1 MTDLLKDSIRE
12 LAVRLQPF
20 GIRLM
25 IVGGYGLVLR
35 VEGIQHSGVRIL
47 GGRAPVSRSTE
58 DIDCFLGAAIISDGM
73 KTQQI
78 RTVLDDLGYV
88 AETEHFLFTR
98 AIKTDHATLTV
109 RLDLMAAPIEGELA
123 ERVKISG
130 PRIRPK
136 AYDGLHGRLTPE
148 AVFIEDGTMEI
159 DISADQSGLIVNLPQ
174 AFPYL
179 IMKLFAL
186 KDGPT
191 SKDPAKARRHALD
204 MFIIWTTMTEPEFIA
219 AEALREKHKTH
230 PLMADVRAITATLFG
245 GRDPAALQSM
255 RIAARES
262 GIQIEESLIPLF
274 AADIVSLLGDRSPAL
289 S

>member
-123 ERVKISG
+123 ENVKISG
-130 PRIRPK
+130 PRIR
-136 AYDGLHGRLTPE
+136 ANTYARLHGRLTPE
-148 AVFIEDGTMEI
+148 AVFLEDGAMEL
-159 DISADQSGLIVNLPQ
+159 DISADQSGQMVNLPQ

-186 KDGPT
+186 RDGPKST
-191 SKDPAKARRHALD
+191 DPRTAHRHALD
-204 MFIIWTTMTEPEFIA
+204 LFTIWSTMTEPEFIA
-219 AEALREKHKTH
+219 AEALRAKYETH
-230 PLMADVRAITATLFG
+230 PLMTDVRAITADLFK
-245 GRDPAALQSM
+245 GRDPAALLSM

-262 GIQIEESLIPLF
+262 GISLDEALVPQF
-274 AADIVSLLGDRSPAL
+274 AADIVSLLGDSSQR
-289 S
+289 